1 MSLDFDMSGQL
12 SARVREIGYTFDMPC
27 WRAGLIRI
35 NLTQLSDGSQN
46 DGCKETKPHA
56 FDRAAHHC

>member
-46 DGCKETKPHA
+46 DGCKETRRCPLGGSA
-56 FDRAAHHC
+56 YLC